1 MLIRKINLTFLKQQ
15 EGDFTNSGCR
25 SDARS
30 IASEFFYCCENIA
43 MEDDGFELEYMG
55 TSLNNEMIGRRFRI
69 FQLNYKVGNI
79 LLMKLCCMKLLPNDL
94 QS

>member
-69 FQLNYKVGNI
+69 FQVK
-79 LLMKLCCMKLLPNDL
+79 L
-94 QS
+94 QSRQHIAHEVVLYEIASE

>member
-1 MLIRKINLTFLKQQ
+1 LKQR

-69 FQLNYKVGNI
+69 FQVK
-79 LLMKLCCMKLLPNDL
+79 L
-94 QS
+94 QSRQHIAHEVVLYEIASE

>member
-25 SDARS
+25 SNARS

-69 FQLNYKVGNI
+69 FQVK
-79 LLMKLCCMKLLPNDL
+79 L
-94 QS
+94 QSRQHIAHEVVLYEIASE